1 LIKKSFAN
9 NKNCSRVCY
18 YKCEFV
24 FIFTFVNLLYSFSF
38 IFFLFFFK
46 LNLIIKWI
54 LIKKNIYTVYNH
66 NIIIISRLFFLYIYI
81 YFFLLFLKVIQNL
94 FMNKGQIQNKVR
106 KITKKKEK
114 ISSRI
119 LEIYWSTTTNIC
131 FNFGKLY
138 ILKYLNIYSLY
149 IVLMVIVK
157 LFFFLI
163 LLCRNFKSKGRGL
176 IYKVF
181 VRLALP
187 KYIYSKSKQFSKKLY
202 NLIFLMLHVL
212 LIHENNK

>member
-1 LIKKSFAN
+1 M
-9 NKNCSRVCY
+9 
-18 YKCEFV
+18 